1 MMMMMMM
8 VMMVVVVVVVV
19 MVMVMVMVTVT
30 MTAMTKNHGK
40 LGVQMVSDSHPLMLT
55 LHQSP
60 GPLAWI

>member
-1 MMMMMMM
+1 MMMMMVMM
-8 VMMVVVVVVVV
+8 VMMVVVVV
-19 MVMVMVMVTVT
+19 VMVMVMVTVT